1 MFFHNL
7 ILLGLYLDNLC
18 KTQFKNNL
26 KETQFRLII
35 SHTLMCKQ
43 IIRRFHFQISL
54 NLMWHSAFYKN
65 KIALYYV
72 TWNCSTLNRCS
83 LRSITMFWAL
93 QQSIRSNDMIMRN
106 TPPSQSWYK
115 SKLTCGVIYFFSR
128 VVIVEKKMNILR
140 HSMISIVLC
149 QLDVLR
155 VDVQEIHWRYNSKW
169 ATEL

>member
-26 KETQFRLII
+26 KETQFRLIFPI
-35 SHTLMCKQ
+35 PWRVSKY
-43 IIRRFHFQISL
+43 FAGFNFQISL

-65 KIALYYV
+65 KIALYYI

-115 SKLTCGVIYFFSR
+115 SKLTCGVIYFFPQ
-128 VVIVEKKMNILR
+128 VVIAEKKMNILC

-155 VDVQEIHWRYNSKW
+155 VHVQEIHWRYNSKW